1 MNGTKTTTN
10 IIRDVCVKLTTN
22 KLARL
27 SCSAMT
33 SICVSAPG
41 ITLKI
46 AVSVLIRAIFKINAI
61 TIAINNIEIDT
72 TIIESQLF

>member
-46 AVSVLIRAIFKINAI
+46 AVSVLIRAIF
-61 TIAINNIEIDT
+61 
-72 TIIESQLF
+72 

>member
-1 MNGTKTTTN
+1 MKKYEMNGTKTTTN

-46 AVSVLIRAIFKINAI
+46 AVSVLIRAIFLKQMPLLLQL
-61 TIAINNIEIDT
+61 
-72 TIIESQLF
+72 IISK

>member
-1 MNGTKTTTN
+1 MKKYEMNGTKTTTN

-46 AVSVLIRAIFKINAI
+46 AVSVLIRAIFKNKCHYYC
-61 TIAINNIEIDT
+61 N
-72 TIIESQLF
+72 